1 MLECILEIFDM
12 KNVYGW
18 VGIKAFPV
26 LKSLKRV
33 CIEIH
38 REKDI
43 KTWKNSIMALVLGI
57 FGKKR
62 VERQS
67 KFNSGVAF
75 DPFIKDFV
83 FYSKISEKPLNAS
96 KEVAT
101 WLAFY
106 VWGIILYMGI

>member
-18 VGIKAFPV
+18 VGIKVFFV

-33 CIEIH
+33 CIEIY

-43 KTWKNSIMALVLGI
+43 KIWKNFIMVLVLGI

-62 VERQS
+62 VER
-67 KFNSGVAF
+67 
-75 DPFIKDFV
+75 
-83 FYSKISEKPLNAS
+83 
-96 KEVAT
+96 
-101 WLAFY
+101 
-106 VWGIILYMGI
+106 